1 MDSQEMQVMLAVHG
15 HMVTATLRHRGRRL
29 TDVLADPGSGFV
41 ELYDAETFRGARLV
55 DQSDDIL
62 IPKAQILFVAPVS
75 DRHEA
80 GHRRSSFQT
89 STRKR
94 VFSTCLMLGDHE
106 LRGHIHL
113 QASSCT
119 RTTYES
125 ELGEFFPVADAA
137 VTNICGSDQSVRFQ
151 AAIVRKS
158 AVSMLHIGSEVVSE
172 ETEVV
177 VGSLLDLF
185 LD

>member
-1 MDSQEMQVMLAVHG
+1 MLAVHG
-15 HMVTATLRHRGRRL
+15 HMVTATLRHQGHRL
-29 TDVLADPGSGFV
+29 TDVLADPSSRFL
-41 ELYDAETFRGARLV
+41 ELFDAETFRCARLV

-80 GHRRSSFQT
+80 GRRRSSFQT
-89 STRKR
+89 TTRKR
-94 VFSTCLMLGDHE
+94 VFSTGLMLGDHE

-137 VTNICGSDQSVRFQ
+137 VTNICGSDQSVWFQ

-158 AVSMLHIGSEVVSE
+158 AVSILRIGSEIVPDD
-172 ETEVV
+172 TEVV
-177 VGSLLDLF
+177 VGSLLELF